1 MYSKRKIL
9 VCALVAGL
17 LFTFAAC
24 KKNNSVAVTI
34 VAKSE
39 VAINDYSDFT
49 VSIQDLRTEKTT
61 EYKLNSEG
69 KCEVM
74 LDKASYTISIS
85 GKVGGASY
93 YGVVENRSI
102 TQKETLEITLT
113 NTMTQQGGLIF
124 KQLFF
129 NGETNNGQMMHPD
142 QYIILYN
149 NTDNVVYADG
159 ITFSSSMH
167 STPIGEDVFTK
178 ELPDYVVAQ
187 QFYAIPGD
195 GTQYPVQP
203 GGQIVIART
212 AIDHSKN
219 YENAVDLSGAD
230 FEIYEPDMPSDF
242 GTDIDNP
249 DVPNLKIIFTYYGI
263 FNMHPRGFQSHFLF
277 RPDKDWKTFLA
288 ENRFEFKDNKGQTR
302 FTYKVPTALI
312 MDGIETGMEGMVK
325 TKALPP
331 SVDKGISKVT
341 GCHRQEVITRKE
353 LSGKKLQDTNNST
366 VDCVRTKGQQSFP
379 KKKSQSAAGFYMQ
392 APKPTDRV
400 YTEAECNELWIGSG
414 KNNFSGR

>member
-129 NGETNNGQMMHPD
+129 NGETNSGQMMHPD

-230 FEIYEPDMPSDF
+230 FEIYA
-242 GTDIDNP
+242 
-249 DVPNLKIIFTYYGI
+249 
-263 FNMHPRGFQSHFLF
+263 F
-277 RPDKDWKTFLA
+277 RFR
-288 ENRFEFKDNKGQTR
+288 NR
-302 FTYKVPTALI
+302 
-312 MDGIETGMEGMVK
+312 
-325 TKALPP
+325 
-331 SVDKGISKVT
+331 
-341 GCHRQEVITRKE
+341 HRQPRCAQFEDNIHILRNIQYAPAWLPIAFLIPPRQRLEDFLSRK
-353 LSGKKLQDTNNST
+353 QI
-366 VDCVRTKGQQSFP
+366 
-379 KKKSQSAAGFYMQ
+379 
-392 APKPTDRV
+392 RV
-400 YTEAECNELWIGSG
+400 
-414 KNNFSGR
+414 